1 MDRVFTMHG
10 TSTLQ
15 DLKNMITKLAG
26 EVVTSDIPPKYFK
39 SGLALL
45 QKLLVRQNE
54 EDFDDNMEY
63 TVSRDYPA
71 FGVTLYLCKKP
82 APVKK
87 DPEPDGCV
95 TGAVWNVSF
104 KLKNKKDKRVVLPP
118 VNHPIFCIKPESAVH
133 ETLDNFMRHYPDL
146 FDQWEVEG
154 LVEVRKAH
162 DTMKVPYIVIKDD
175 SK

>member
-1 MDRVFTMHG
+1 
-10 TSTLQ
+10 
-15 DLKNMITKLAG
+15 MITKLAG